1 MPLWC
6 MPWRLYEIETRV
18 LRFRGLMYRIG
29 ANRCVDVPRH
39 VSAGLGGAFRIAVRG
54 SIGGQT
60 FRTTLVPRGGGRH
73 RLFLSGRAWRALG
86 LCEGDPVSV
95 RLELDREAEALI
107 RREVP
112 AGAWAQQP
120 VPTA

>member
-1 MPLWC
+1 
-6 MPWRLYEIETRV
+6 MPWRHHEIETRV

-29 ANRCVDVPRH
+29 SNRCVDVPRH
-39 VSAGLGGAFRIAVRG
+39 VSAALGGAFRIAVRG
-54 SIGGQT
+54 TVGDQT

-73 RLFLSGRAWRALG
+73 RLFLSGRAWRSLG
-86 LCEGDPVSV
+86 LREGDPVSV
-95 RLELDREAEALI
+95 RLELDQEAEVLI

-120 VPTA
+120 LPTA